1 MLLYTN
7 EYTGLI
13 PIHSKNM
20 YWLPKTCKMI
30 QGVQGVLLF
39 GYKLSFKSIFFMYAP
54 HTPYFGHLPQPEFII
69 YFPTSP
75 NYSLSQKWLHIFFFS
90 AIQKMNTCFYY
101 LSKEIEYYRY
111 IKSFL
116 CCLFLFNMIV
126 GSQII
131 VPLSQM
137 STS

>member
-13 PIHSKNM
+13 PTHSKNM
-20 YWLPKTCKMI
+20 YWLPKTCKMT

-75 NYSLSQKWLHIFFFS
+75 NYSLSQKWLHFFFFS
-90 AIQKMNTCFYY
+90 AIQRMNTYVFITY
-101 LSKEIEYYRY
+101 LKRLNTTGTLKVSCVVSSYLI
-111 IKSFL
+111 
-116 CCLFLFNMIV
+116 
-126 GSQII
+126 
-131 VPLSQM
+131 
-137 STS
+137 